1 MSARTRWAA
10 LASAAAV
17 LLALVLAA
25 APAAHGQE
33 SAVEVR
39 VAAQRLLDGRTEFA
53 LQERRA
59 DGTWGERR
67 LPARRIFPASAAVGR
82 WLSSSELTIEAQP
95 DSMTAATSDPDL
107 EARVAAQLLAD
118 GRMEFALQERR
129 ADGEWEERR
138 LPTRRIFP
146 ANATVGR
153 WLSSSSLTVEVPS
166 DSMLA
171 ATPTAACVL
180 VDNVDRVTAA
190 TFQVQTATGTG
201 TAFYIGNGEWITNH
215 HVVDTVSSAALVHG
229 ATRLNATVTGSLPSY
244 DLALLGARPPTSVP
258 ALTFASTRPS
268 LASDLMV
275 VGFPAWVESTP
286 SVTRGVVSKHAPFS
300 THYSGRAGTVIQ
312 VDAPVNPGNSGG
324 PIADNCGT
332 IVGVATFGYDTTR
345 TGRPV
350 EGINFGVAAETV
362 VAQLVGL
369 RSSTHHARGSVTVT
383 AATSTTLEITAVC
396 NSEDSATSDACRV
409 AGARGLHSGQPSVF
423 IRGVENW
430 DNVYYSIGDGEARE
444 YAWLRDLGRGRH
456 TVRVNERR
464 AGGWTGWSAPYTF
477 TITDPAPM
485 EIRAICNGDWADY
498 STSDDCF
505 AAGSG
510 GILAEDSPVIWTLG
524 VAEWANILYSIDGG
538 AALARADLN
547 LRHLAAGF
555 HTIHVSEQQAAG
567 WTGWSE
573 PYAFTITGAAPIEIT
588 AICNRNDHGS
598 SHDCRAAGASGIL
611 AERDPSIWRRGMVNS
626 DNVRYSIDG
635 GAAVASADLNLR
647 NLAAGFHTI
656 HASEQQAAGWTGWSE
671 PYAFTITGA
680 APIEITAICNRDDH
694 ESGDDC
700 RTAGAS
706 GILAEG
712 DPSIWRRGMVNSDN
726 VRYSIDGGAAVASA
740 DLNLRNLAAGFH
752 TIHASEQQAAGWTG
766 WSEPYAF
773 TITGAAP
780 IEITAI
786 CNRDD
791 HESGDDCRTAGA
803 SGILA
808 EGDPSIW
815 RRGMVNSDNVRYSID
830 GGAAVARED
839 FTLRN
844 LTGGRHQ
851 IRLSEQQP
859 AGWTGWSEPYWF
871 TITGAAPLEIL
882 AFCDY
887 PGEGATRE
895 DCHATRVTRDSR
907 HWLWPRGTVDQA
919 NVRFSVDGGSA
930 VAWEDLNL
938 IALRD
943 GRHNI
948 RIGEQQA
955 AGWTGWS
962 EPYWFTI
969 RE

>member
-324 PIADNCGT
+324 PIADNCGA

-383 AATSTTLEITAVC
+383 APTSTTLEITAVC
-396 NSEDSATSDACRV
+396 NSENSATSDACRA
-409 AGARGLHSGQPSVF
+409 AGARGIHSGQPSVF
-423 IRGVENW
+423 VRGVENW

-444 YAWLRDLGRGRH
+444 NAWLRDLGRGRH
-456 TVRVNERR
+456 TARVNELR
-464 AGGWTGWSAPYTF
+464 AGGWTGWSAPYAF
-477 TITDPAPM
+477 TIIGAAPL

-524 VAEWANILYSIDGG
+524 VAEWANIRYSIDGG

-547 LRHLAAGF
+547 LRHFPAGF
-555 HTIHVSEQQAAG
+555 HTIRV
-567 WTGWSE
+567 
-573 PYAFTITGAAPIEIT
+573 
-588 AICNRNDHGS
+588 
-598 SHDCRAAGASGIL
+598 
-611 AERDPSIWRRGMVNS
+611 
-626 DNVRYSIDG
+626 
-635 GAAVASADLNLR
+635 
-647 NLAAGFHTI
+647 
-656 HASEQQAAGWTGWSE
+656 
-671 PYAFTITGA
+671 
-680 APIEITAICNRDDH
+680 
-694 ESGDDC
+694 
-700 RTAGAS
+700 
-706 GILAEG
+706 
-712 DPSIWRRGMVNSDN
+712 
-726 VRYSIDGGAAVASA
+726 
-740 DLNLRNLAAGFH
+740 
-752 TIHASEQQAAGWTG
+752 
-766 WSEPYAF
+766 
-773 TITGAAP
+773 
-780 IEITAI
+780 
-786 CNRDD
+786 
-791 HESGDDCRTAGA
+791 
-803 SGILA
+803 
-808 EGDPSIW
+808 
-815 RRGMVNSDNVRYSID
+815 
-830 GGAAVARED
+830 
-839 FTLRN
+839 
-844 LTGGRHQ
+844 
-851 IRLSEQQP
+851 SEQQP
-859 AGWTGWSEPYWF
+859 AGWTGWSEPYAFTIIGAAPMEIRAICNGDWADYSTSDDCFAAGSGGILAEDWPLIWMLDFAEWANIRYSIDGGEALARADLNLLHLAAGFHTIRVSEQQPAGWTGWSAPYAF
-871 TITGAAPLEIL
+871 TITGAAPLEIRAICNGDWADYSTSDDCFAAGSGGIL
-882 AFCDY
+882 AEDSPVIWTLGVAEWANIRYSIDGGAALARADLNLRHFPAGFHTIRVSEQQPAGWTGWSEPYAFTIIGAAPLEIPAYCDG
-887 PGEGATRE
+887 PAGGHATSE
-895 DCHATRVTRDSR
+895 ECHASPVTRGGR
-907 HWLWPRGTVDQA
+907 HWLWHRGVVDFD
-919 NVRFSVDGGSA
+919 NLRVSVDGGAA
-930 VAWEDLNL
+930 VAWADLNL
-938 IALRD
+938 SDLAL